1 MSTDKNI
8 ERINL
13 SLYGMHCASCAL
25 LIEKSLKRIPGV
37 RQAGVNFAGEKAS
50 VLVDAQ
56 QVKPET
62 LLKAVSQ
69 AGYRAEVFLAGDGE
83 REAIKKRAELK
94 SVRNQFRLAG
104 FFSLPFLY
112 FMLLDFFPGIPGS
125 ASIGPWMGLSLFILA
140 TPVQFILGAGF
151 YKGFWSALR
160 LKTFNMDSLI
170 AIGTST
176 AYFYSS
182 INFILG
188 SLERGSLIGMGGGA
202 MDLYFETAVFLITF
216 VLLGKWLEAKTK
228 TKTSEA
234 IKKLMNLQVKSARV
248 IRQGLVLDVP
258 INEVVVGDRI
268 MVRPGESVPVD
279 GQIIE
284 GESSIDESMMTGES
298 LPVDKKA
305 GDMVTGGTVNKFGG
319 FEFTATRVGS
329 DTTLSRI
336 VRFIEEAQGS
346 KAPIQN
352 VADKISSRF
361 VPTVIVLA
369 ILTFFVWFIV
379 LGAGLTYALLA
390 FTAVIVIAC
399 PCALGLA
406 TPTSIM
412 VGTGKGAEYGILIKG
427 GEPLEI
433 AHKIKVVVFDKTGT
447 VTNGRPD
454 VTDVVCFSE
463 QNEDRILEIA
473 SGMEKNSE
481 HPLAE
486 AIYQYAKKKGL
497 KSEDAKNFQAVAG
510 RGVTADIRGEKYRLG
525 NHRWFD
531 MTFNFSKKSLDII
544 ESLEKQGKTVMILGA
559 GSKIL
564 GALALADTVKATSK
578 SAVSKLK
585 KMGLQVYMITGDNE
599 NTAKAIA
606 DQVGIEQVLANVL
619 PEDKAKEVAKL
630 QKSGFM
636 VAMVGD
642 GINDAPALARADLG
656 IAMGSGTDV
665 AMETGGIVII
675 KNDLRDVATAIKLSR
690 ETMGKI
696 KQNMFFALFYNS
708 LGIPIAAR
716 VFAGFGL
723 ILKPEL
729 AGLAMAMSSV
739 SVVTNS
745 LLLKGFKPDKRNWIS
760 DVSPYVMTVVFSVG
774 FIVFAKISG
783 R

>member
-1 MSTDKNI
+1 MALKQDI

-25 LIEKSLKRIPGV
+25 LIEKKIKSLPGV
-37 RQAGVNFAGEKAS
+37 KQVGVNFAGEKAS
-50 VLVDAQ
+50 VLVDPQ
-56 QVKPET
+56 QVKPDA
-62 LLKAVSQ
+62 LLTAVSD
-69 AGYRAEVFLAGDGE
+69 AGYKAEIVTGDDGSREELKKRQELKKARGLFLA
-83 REAIKKRAELK
+83 AA
-94 SVRNQFRLAG
+94 V
-104 FFSLPFLY
+104 FSLPFLY
-112 FMLLDFFPGIPGS
+112 FMFMEFVPFMPGS
-125 ASIGPWMGLSLFILA
+125 KNIEPWMGLISFVLA

-151 YKGFWSALR
+151 YRGFWSALR

-176 AYFYSS
+176 AYIYSTVNYLNGIFS
-182 INFILG
+182 PSG
-188 SLERGSLIGMGGGA
+188 EMV
-202 MDLYFETAVFLITF
+202 DLYFETAVFLITF

-228 TKTSEA
+228 AKTSDA
-234 IKKLMNLQVKSARV
+234 IKKLMKLQSKSARV
-248 IRQGLVLDVP
+248 VREGIVLDIP
-258 INEVVVGDRI
+258 IDEVVVGDRI

-279 GQIIE
+279 GRIIQ
-284 GESSIDESMMTGES
+284 GETSIDESMMTGES

-305 GDMVTGGTVNKFGG
+305 GDNVTGGTVNRFGG
-319 FEFTATRVGS
+319 FEFTATRVGK
-329 DTTLSRI
+329 DTMLSRI
-336 VRFIEEAQGS
+336 VRFIDDAQGS

-352 VADKISSRF
+352 FADRISSRF
-361 VPTVIVLA
+361 VPVVIGLA
-369 ILTFFVWFIV
+369 ILTFVVWFFV
-379 LGAGLTYALLA
+379 MGAGLTYALLA

-427 GEPLEI
+427 GEPLEM
-433 AHKIKVVVFDKTGT
+433 AHKIQAVVFDKTGT
-447 VTNGRPD
+447 ITNGRPD
-454 VTDVVCFSE
+454 VTDIVCFGDAD
-463 QNEDRILEIA
+463 QGHVLEIA
-473 SGMEKNSE
+473 AGMEKKSE

-486 AIYQYAKKKGL
+486 AIYQYAKKRGVKA
-497 KSEDAKNFQAVAG
+497 EEVKNFQAVSG
-510 RGVTADIRGEKYRLG
+510 LGVMAEIGNDKYRLG
-525 NHRWFD
+525 SRRWFGD
-531 MTFNFSKKSLDII
+531 SLDLSN
-544 ESLEKQGKTVMILGA
+544 ESLDKIKNLESQGKTVMLLGVS
-559 GSKIL
+559 SKIL
-564 GALALADTVKATSK
+564 AALALADTVKTTSK

-585 KMGLQVYMITGDNE
+585 QMGLEVYMITGDNE

-606 DQVGIEQVLANVL
+606 HQVGIERILANVL
-619 PEDKAKEVAKL
+619 PEDKAKEVSKL
-630 QKSGFM
+630 QQTGLM

-642 GINDAPALARADLG
+642 GINDAPALAQADLG

-675 KNDLRDVATAIKLSR
+675 KNDLRDVATSIKLSR
-690 ETMGKI
+690 ETMGKV

-739 SVVTNS
+739 SVVANS

-760 DVSPYVMTVVFSVG
+760 EVSPYVMTFIFSSA
-774 FIVFAKISG
+774 FIAFAKISG